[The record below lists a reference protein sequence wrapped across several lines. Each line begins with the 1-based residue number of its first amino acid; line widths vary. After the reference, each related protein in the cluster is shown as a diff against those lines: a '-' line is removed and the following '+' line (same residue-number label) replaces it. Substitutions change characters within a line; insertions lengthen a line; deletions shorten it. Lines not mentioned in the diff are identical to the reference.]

1 MAEKDFYT
9 FEEIKD
15 EFIGEV
21 GTPERDEYES
31 ELKAYLIGDAIR
43 NAREKMNLTQSQL
56 GEMIGVQRAQISKIE
71 SGKNITFTTIAKV
84 FKAMGINAKLDMG
97 ALGKVALW

>member
-1 MAEKDFYT
+1 MEEKDFYT

-15 EFIGEV
+15 EFIGKA

-31 ELKAYLIGDAIR
+31 ELKAYLIGEAIK

-56 GEMIGVQRAQISKIE
+56 GEMVGVQRAQISKIE
-71 SGKNITFTTIAKV
+71 SGKNITFTTIARV